1 MRVQFLCGGGV
12 RIAIQEG
19 LTLARPMVKE
29 QAAEVRVIA
38 RWVPGDVEVARLAA
52 GFGEACAP
60 IQVVAGLTR

>member
-1 MRVQFLCGGGV
+1 
-12 RIAIQEG
+12 
-19 LTLARPMVKE
+19 MVKE

-60 IQVVAGLTR
+60 VQVAGLTR